1 VRVHES
7 QVKRVKKGMPVEIAV
22 DAEPDRSLTG
32 EVENVGVL
40 PDSENRRFNPDQ
52 KVYKTSIRIA
62 GIHDWLKP
70 GMAAQARVV
79 IRVLQDAVMVP
90 VQSVFNYEGI
100 TYCCV
105 ETDSGPE
112 VRLVQVDDYN
122 NRFAAIQSGI
132 EEGDVVYLRRP
143 DSVDTSDIE
152 ALVPDTQNNLPAT
165 LPGNES

>member
-1 VRVHES
+1 
-7 QVKRVKKGMPVEIAV
+7 M
-22 DAEPDRSLTG
+22 
-32 EVENVGVL
+32 L

-70 GMAAQARVV
+70 GMAAQARIV
-79 IRVLQDAVMVP
+79 INVLQDVVMVP

-105 ETDSGPE
+105 ETSSGPE
-112 VRLVQVDDYN
+112 VRLVEIEDYN

-132 EEGDVVYLRRP
+132 EEGEVVYLRKP
-143 DSVDTSDIE
+143 ESIDTSEIE
-152 ALVPDTQNNLPAT
+152 ALVPDTQENLPAT
-165 LPGNES
+165 LSGNES